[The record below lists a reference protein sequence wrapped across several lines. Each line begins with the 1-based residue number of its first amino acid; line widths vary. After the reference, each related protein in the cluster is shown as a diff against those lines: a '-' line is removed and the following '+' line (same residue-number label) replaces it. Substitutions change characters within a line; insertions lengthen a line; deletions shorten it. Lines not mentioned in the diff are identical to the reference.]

1 MPLVIF
7 NNAYGTLGAGISNV
21 DTAVPLTAGH
31 GARFPLTAGQWT
43 YATLIKA
50 DGTLEVVKVTA
61 RSVDSLTVVRG
72 QDGTTPVAFSVSDR
86 IEARPVAAAIND
98 ILADGIDNSR
108 KAVLTGTDTYAGT
121 LAPAITAYTNFA
133 HLVQFPNANT
143 VTTPSINL
151 NGLGAKTIKNR
162 DGAAPAVGDIKA
174 GSWHVAYYDGT
185 NFILITLP
193 TSQAIPVPN
202 LVPVR
207 QTVLSMPV
215 DASGAPN
222 PTVQAGTG
230 VGFNALT
237 LTSNVI
243 ATAAN
248 GFNSAGAVDV
258 VGQSSSLS
266 WTGLTSNGTYGLFAD
281 IAGGVLTA
289 VAGMMPLPSYQW
301 GGTYSVAANQFTF
314 NVQAM
319 SGQVGNGVTAAQ
331 TNRVCLGEVTVA
343 LGVISAIK
351 WYALMRRFKSATTAT
366 LPAVNSRTDVAH
378 NLGINSDMVDQE
390 AIGWAVCTTADAN
403 YAVGAMVKLLNY
415 VSANAIPGQSTYKKD
430 RNTATLAAGNTSTGW
445 VVNDLSTGGQVA
457 MTAASWS
464 YFLTIGTNW

>member
-1 MPLVIF
+1 M
-7 NNAYGTLGAGISNV
+7 
-21 DTAVPLTAGH
+21 
-31 GARFPLTAGQWT
+31 
-43 YATLIKA
+43 
-50 DGTLEVVKVTA
+50 
-61 RSVDSLTVVRG
+61 
-72 QDGTTPVAFSVSDR
+72 
-86 IEARPVAAAIND
+86 
-98 ILADGIDNSR
+98 
-108 KAVLTGTDTYAGT
+108 
-121 LAPAITAYTNFA
+121 
-133 HLVQFPNANT
+133 
-143 VTTPSINL
+143 
-151 NGLGAKTIKNR
+151 
-162 DGAAPAVGDIKA
+162 
-174 GSWHVAYYDGT
+174 
-185 NFILITLP
+185 
-193 TSQAIPVPN
+193 PN